1 MSIVVRMPEVLTGMA
16 EAILTQWHVAP
27 GDAVAVGQP
36 LVEVETEKATVE
48 YQAEVAG
55 TLAQYLVE
63 LGKPIPVGEPIAV
76 LAEAGEPLEE
86 ARSASPA
93 APTETAEATTTVA
106 RTDVAAEPSAEA
118 DSSTAADQPSTSER
132 RFISPLVRRMAR
144 EQNIDVNRVRGS
156 GPNGRIVR
164 RDIER
169 MQATGPQDV
178 VAGQATSATSHPPR
192 IVQPL
197 AGVGRSD
204 TGGPPARE
212 AARQPAAPAP
222 TAAGPRMAAAS
233 APDVTEIPHTGMR
246 RAIARR
252 LTESKTTVPHFYLVA
267 DCRVDALLELRRTI
281 NQQLDTK
288 VSVNDFVVKA
298 VAGAFQDVPE
308 ANAVW
313 TPEATRRF
321 RSVDI
326 AVAVAIE
333 GGLLTPVVRE
343 VERRSLSDLSKVI
356 ADLVDRARNGRLK
369 QPELEG
375 GVLSVSNLGMYGTE
389 RFAAIINPP
398 HAGIL
403 AVGAATQRPV
413 VEDGQLGVATVM
425 TVTLSGDH
433 RVLDGALAAQWLS
446 AFVTRVENPM
456 RILI

>member
-1 MSIVVRMPEVLTGMA
+1 MSVIVRMPEVLTGMA
-16 EAILTQWHVAP
+16 EAILIEWHVAP
-27 GDAVAVGQP
+27 GDAVVVGQP

-63 LGKPIPVGEPIAV
+63 LGTPIPVGEPIAM
-76 LAEAGEPLEE
+76 LAEAGEPLDE
-86 ARSASPA
+86 ARSPSPA
-93 APTETAEATTTVA
+93 APTETGDAT
-106 RTDVAAEPSAEA
+106 
-118 DSSTAADQPSTSER
+118 STAARTEVAADASAETDPSIAPDQSDAPKR
-132 RFISPLVRRMAR
+132 QFISPLVRRMAR
-144 EQNIDVNRVRGS
+144 EQNIDASQVRGS

-169 MQATGPQDV
+169 IQSRGSQDV
-178 VAGQATSATSHPPR
+178 VGVGDASAIPRPPQ
-192 IVQPL
+192 IVQPV
-197 AGVGRSD
+197 AGVELPD
-204 TGGPPARE
+204 
-212 AARQPAAPAP
+212 AASLPAAETVRHPTVPAP
-222 TAAGPRMAAAS
+222 TAAGPAMVAAAS
-233 APDVTEIPHTGMR
+233 DVTEIPHTAMR

-252 LTESKTTVPHFYLVA
+252 LTESKATVPHFYLVA
-267 DCRVDALLELRRTI
+267 DCRVDALLELRRAI
-281 NQQLDTK
+281 NEQMDAK

-326 AVAVAIE
+326 AVAVAID

-343 VERRSLSDLSKVI
+343 VERRSLSELNGVI
-356 ADLVDRARNGRLK
+356 ADLVDRARHGRLK

-375 GVLSVSNLGMYGTE
+375 AVLAVSNLGMYGIE
-389 RFAAIINPP
+389 RFGAIINPP

-413 VEDGQLGVATVM
+413 VEDGQLAVATVM

-433 RVLDGALAAQWLS
+433 RVLDGALAARWLS
-446 AFVTRVENPM
+446 AFVARVENPL